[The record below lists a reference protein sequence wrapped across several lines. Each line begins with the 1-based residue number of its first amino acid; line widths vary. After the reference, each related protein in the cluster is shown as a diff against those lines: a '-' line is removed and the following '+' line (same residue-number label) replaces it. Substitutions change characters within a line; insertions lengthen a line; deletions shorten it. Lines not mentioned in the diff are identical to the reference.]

1 MITYLAPI
9 VADKLVPDAQ
19 NYKSPM
25 DGNED
30 IVVWGSA
37 IQQAADNQLLS
48 QRMLVDADAKF
59 EWIKQ
64 DNNGTYYI
72 DLTNATTDDYRDLNS
87 WTATTIKNAST
98 DDPDH
103 TFISALD
110 DNFAGKYMIGYN
122 RGGDVA
128 KGL

>member
-1 MITYLAPI
+1 MHQDARRIT
-9 VADKLVPDAQ
+9 
-19 NYKSPM
+19 
-25 DGNED
+25 
-30 IVVWGSA
+30 
-37 IQQAADNQLLS
+37 
-48 QRMLVDADAKF
+48 F
-59 EWIKQ
+59 
-64 DNNGTYYI
+64 I
-72 DLTNATTDDYRDLNS
+72 DLTNATTNDYRDLNS
-87 WTATTIKNAST
+87 WTATTIKNTST